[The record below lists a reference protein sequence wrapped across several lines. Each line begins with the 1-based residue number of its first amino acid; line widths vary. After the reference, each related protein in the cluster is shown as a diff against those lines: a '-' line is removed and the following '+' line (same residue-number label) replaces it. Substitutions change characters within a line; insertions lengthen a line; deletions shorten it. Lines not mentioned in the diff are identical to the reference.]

1 MSIAGYNS
9 RFTTV
14 NSSVTADMPIPVFVA
29 PKGGAKLVTAY
40 AFSSTT
46 LAAGSANHFNFSLL
60 NGGTAGTALT
70 AISGFLGGTAA
81 SGTAPGW
88 TAQKKETFTLT
99 SGSEK
104 LTEGQVL
111 LVKYD
116 ETGTVAIGDW
126 TVIVEWTQGI

>member
-9 RFTTV
+9 RFTTF
-14 NSSVTADMPIPVFVA
+14 NSGVTADMTLPIMVA
-29 PKGGAKLVTAY
+29 PTGGAKLAAAY

-46 LAAGSANHFNFSLL
+46 LAAGSANHFNLTLL
-60 NGGTAGTALT
+60 NGGTVGTATT
-70 AISGFLGGTAA
+70 AISSALGGTAA
-81 SGTAPGW
+81 GGTAPGW
-88 TAQKKETFTLT
+88 TAAKKETFALT

>member
-1 MSIAGYNS
+1 MSISGYNS

-14 NSSVTADMPIPVFVA
+14 NSAATADIPIPVFVA
-29 PKGGAKLVTAY
+29 PAGGATLRAAY

-46 LAAGSANHFNFSLL
+46 LAAGSANYFHLTLL
-60 NGGTAGTALT
+60 NGGTAGTATT
-70 AISGFLGGTAA
+70 AISSQLGGTAA

-88 TAQKKETFTLT
+88 TAQKKETFSLT

-104 LTEGQVL
+104 LAAGEVL

-116 ETGTVAIGDW
+116 ETGTVAIADW
-126 TVIVEWTQGI
+126 TVVAEWTQGI

>member
-9 RFTTV
+9 RFTTL
-14 NSSVTADMPIPVFVA
+14 NSSVSADMPIPVFVA
-29 PKGGAKLVTAY
+29 PKGGAKLQSAY
-40 AFSSTT
+40 GFASTT
-46 LAAGSANHFNFSLL
+46 IAAGSANHFNLTLL
-60 NGGTAGTALT
+60 NGGTVGTAVT
-70 AISGFLGGTAA
+70 AISGALGGTAA

-88 TAQKKETFTLT
+88 VAQKKETFTLT

-126 TVIVEWTQGI
+126 TVVVEWTQGI

>member
-14 NSSVTADMPIPVFVA
+14 NSAVTADMPIPVFVA
-29 PKGGAKLVTAY
+29 PKGGARLQAAY
-40 AFSSTT
+40 GFSSTT
-46 LAAGSANHFNFSLL
+46 LAAGSANHFNLSLL
-60 NGGTAGTALT
+60 NGGTDGTATT
-70 AISGFLGGTAA
+70 AISALLGGTAA
-81 SGTAPGW
+81 GGTAPGW
-88 TAQKKETFTLT
+88 TAQKKETFSLT

-116 ETGTVAIGDW
+116 ETGTVAIADW